1 VEPLN
6 CNALID
12 QYTTYSS
19 QADLARKI
27 FDSSLL
33 HTSPKTVQTVGTFYY
48 RLNNGG
54 VEHVLSRLIAFWT
67 AAGYRVVLFTDKPP
81 CPEDYPLP
89 RNVTR
94 YLLPDTFTLT
104 PETRK
109 LRFAALQSAIES
121 EHIDA
126 FVHHAFLSHNLLWDL
141 LAVKTLGVPFIEYI
155 HGAFSC
161 QFPSGD
167 PAEMDQLYVLTRILR
182 LADRVISL
190 SHSYNRFWQAFNP
203 GAEMFLNPCAPP
215 KETSTEK
222 SKTPLILWVGRI
234 APEKQPEEAVK
245 VLSEVRKSMPDV
257 RLKMLGGVDPE
268 YQPYLDSLK
277 SRIAALGLEDA
288 ISLEGY
294 QPNPA
299 PYYQEAT
306 LLLVTSSGEG
316 FCLAIAEAKTYG
328 LPCVSYKRSCSYF
341 AEDPQGYF
349 TAPMND
355 PAAAARVITGL
366 LGDPAALARAEKEA
380 KKSAAAFS
388 AAALSSQWVRLFDSL
403 TAPESAPDSASSADS
418 LVANVLSTLLTD
430 AHIGLGKLRTQQDT
444 WRKDAAGGFLSSV
457 FDAEYYAAA
466 HPDLKSLA
474 GSDVALLRHFLDKG
488 MREGRQAC
496 ASFDPKAYR
505 DLYPDLKQAFGKD
518 LPSYYLHY
526 ILHGRSEGRRGK

>member
-1 VEPLN
+1 MESLD
-6 CNALID
+6 CMALID

-19 QADLARKI
+19 QADLARII
-27 FDSSLL
+27 FNSSSL
-33 HTSPKTVQTVGTFYY
+33 HTDPKVVKTIGTFYY
-48 RLNNGG
+48 RMNNGG
-54 VEHVLSRLIAFWT
+54 VEHVLSRLISIWT

-89 RNVTR
+89 ANVTR

-104 PETRK
+104 TQARK
-109 LRFAALQSAIES
+109 LRFAALQNAIQS
-121 EHIDA
+121 EHINA

-161 QFPSGD
+161 QFPSGN
-167 PAEMDQLYVLTRILR
+167 PQEMDQLYVLTWILR
-182 LADRVISL
+182 LADRTVSL
-190 SHSYNRFWQAFNP
+190 SHSYQCFWQAFNP
-203 GAEMFLNPCAPP
+203 GSEMFLNPCDPP
-215 KETSTEK
+215 KEITAEK
-222 SKTPLILWVGRI
+222 STTPLILWVGRI

-245 VLSEVRKSMPDV
+245 VLAEVRKSMPEV
-257 RLKMLGGVDPE
+257 RMKMLGGVDPE

-277 SRIAALGLEDA
+277 ACISSLGLKDA
-288 ISLEGY
+288 VSLEGY
-294 QPNPA
+294 QSDPA

-341 AEDPQGYF
+341 AENPAGYF

-355 PAAAARVITGL
+355 PAAAARVISGL

-403 TAPESAPDSASSADS
+403 NISDEAQASAVSADPR
-418 LVANVLSTLLTD
+418 VANLLSTLLID
-430 AHIGLGKLRTQQDT
+430 AHFGLGKLRSQQNT
-444 WRKDAAGGFLSSV
+444 WQKDAAGGFLSSV
-457 FDAEYYAAA
+457 FDADYYAAA
-466 HPDLKSLA
+466 HPDLKALT

-496 ASFDPKAYR
+496 ESFDPKAYR
-505 DLYPDLKQAFGKD
+505 DLYPDLEQAFGKD
-518 LPSYYLHY
+518 LTMYYLHF
-526 ILHGRSEGRRGK
+526 ILHGRSEGRRGR